1 MPYNIDGSMSV
12 HARNVEKF
20 REVLEKHT
28 PLPIIL
34 YDERLSTAEA
44 SFAIDEFDYGGD
56 IDTESARIILINFL
70 EGK

>member
-1 MPYNIDGSMSV
+1 MPYNIDGSISK

-20 REVLEKHT
+20 AKVLEKYT

-44 SFAIDEFDYGGD
+44 IFAIDEFDYDGD
-56 IDTESARIILINFL
+56 VDTEAARIILINFL